1 MAEDSGGEM
10 LALSAQLR
18 HYKRRDIQEEIA
30 LHAQNREVAFRYG
43 GRGFGSRPDII
54 AYPNDVLEAVKHG
67 ASSFHC
73 SEERWSDPLALV
85 PGMRPQ
91 EFEELRIG
99 WDLVL
104 DIDCPHWEHAKIV
117 TDLLIKA
124 LQKKGISSI
133 SCKFSGN
140 KGFHIGVPFETFPAE
155 VHSKPTESWFPD
167 GVHRIARYLAYLIDS
182 KEMGHPL
189 SRAMLRLGEE
199 SLAEQLGVPQDAL
212 HAMVCEKCG
221 EPKEARRVAADEYFC
236 RNTPCQAYNTSAPA
250 NERHSLKA
258 VCPVCGKLREKIA
271 LSAGESERCR
281 HCGATSF
288 EERFNS
294 SLVLNLDTQLISA
307 RHLYRMPFSMHEK
320 SGLVSVPIDPD
331 RVLEFEKEE
340 AAAERVE
347 IFERFRFLDRETA
360 KQGEASGL
368 LIDSWDHWDRIGG
381 IAGKLLKEGKEA
393 AESREVEIPAEAVPE
408 SAFPP
413 CVQIGLKGLRDGRK
427 RFLFALVNFLHS
439 LGWGY
444 GQIEA
449 RLKEWN
455 ALNPEP
461 LGDTL
466 IVGQVRYH
474 RQQKKRVLPPNCANK
489 HYYTDIAV
497 CKPDELCRRI
507 KNPVSYA
514 KRKARYGEASSRR
527 RRTSSGT
534 PRIRA
539 GKDTL
544 QD

>member
-1 MAEDSGGEM
+1 MGEDARKEM

-30 LHAQNREVAFRYG
+30 LQAQDREVAFRYG
-43 GRGFGSRPDII
+43 SRGFGSRPDII
-54 AYPNDVLEAVKHG
+54 AYPTDILEAVKRG

-117 TDLLIKA
+117 TDLLVKA

-140 KGFHIGVPFETFPAE
+140 KGFHIGVPFETFPE
-155 VHSKPTESWFPD
+155 TVHNKPTETQFPE

-189 SRAMLRLGEE
+189 SRAMLKLGEE
-199 SLAEQLGVPQDAL
+199 TLAEQLGVSQDAL

-221 EPKEARRVAADEYFC
+221 EPKETRQAAADEYIC
-236 RNTPCQAYNTSAPA
+236 RNNLCQAYNTSAPA
-250 NERHSLKA
+250 NERHRLKV
-258 VCPVCGKLREKIA
+258 VCPECGKLREKTVITA
-271 LSAGESERCR
+271 EESERCR
-281 HCGATSF
+281 HCGGTSF

-331 RVLEFEKEE
+331 KVLAFEKEE

-347 IFERFRFLDRETA
+347 IVEKFRFLDRNTA
-360 KQGEASGL
+360 KQGEASRL
-368 LIDSWDHWDRIGG
+368 LIDAWDHWDRIGG
-381 IAGKLLKEGKEA
+381 IAGKLLKESGEA
-393 AESREVEIPAEAVPE
+393 TENKEVEIPVEAVPE

-413 CVQIGLKGLRDGRK
+413 CVQLGFKGLRDGRK

-444 GQIEA
+444 DQIEA

-474 RQQKKRVLPPNCANK
+474 KQQKKRVLPPNCANK
-489 HYYTDIAV
+489 HYYTDIAI

-514 KRKARYGEASSRR
+514 KRKARYEANSQKRSR
-527 RRTSSGT
+527 SSGT
-534 PRIRA
+534 RQSRA
-539 GKDTL
+539 KQDTS